1 MMMMKQKYTNIAKAD
16 ITSNCSRNKITLII
30 IKFSS
35 RNGRAVSLVS
45 RHGVYYL
52 LWKQETDRLLPK
64 CQLVTRMLYILY
76 LVSSRQVIRWWH
88 DSILVSSRYV
98 ISARI
103 VSSRRVISSRIDSRR
118 QVVSSCVIIVALL
131 ERTCSVDAGVDDYV

>member
-1 MMMMKQKYTNIAKAD
+1 
-16 ITSNCSRNKITLII
+16 
-30 IKFSS
+30 
-35 RNGRAVSLVS
+35 
-45 RHGVYYL
+45 
-52 LWKQETDRLLPK
+52 
-64 CQLVTRMLYILY
+64 MLYILY